1 MTPANAS
8 RSTVPL
14 SRGNC
19 ATIWCSIW
27 KPACSSLAVKAPSG
41 SAYLSGWAW
50 MLRAWLAVRPLL
62 TRNSLTPVPCV
73 RRMISGATYCSLTS
87 TR

>member
-8 RSTVPL
+8 RSTGPL

-19 ATIWCSIW
+19 ATIWCNIW
-27 KPACSSLAVKAPSG
+27 KPACSSLAVKVPSS
-41 SAYLSGWAW
+41 SAYLSGWAS
-50 MLRAWLAVRPLL
+50 MLRAWLTVRPLL
-62 TRNSLTPVPCV
+62 TRNSLTPLPRD